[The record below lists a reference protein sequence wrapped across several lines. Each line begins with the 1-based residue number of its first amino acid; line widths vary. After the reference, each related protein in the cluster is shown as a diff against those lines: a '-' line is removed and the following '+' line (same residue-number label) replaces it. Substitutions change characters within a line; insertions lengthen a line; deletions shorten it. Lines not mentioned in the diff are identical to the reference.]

1 MSLSDDHSE
10 AGPSRW
16 SSSGAS
22 DTDNQLGLDGHNVV
36 DLSQEEDEEEMLRD
50 QEV

>member
-1 MSLSDDHSE
+1 MSVTDDGSE

-16 SSSGAS
+16 SLSPTS
-22 DTDNQLGLDGHNVV
+22 DTYNQLGLDGHNVV